1 MGRRQRSGPAGQEHW
16 FRGPAWQKG
25 GDQVRGTRASSQPS
39 CPWGRRQA
47 GSGQPVLLGLLRPGQ
62 EWGPRQKS
70 WSSAHMPPIPPHPLQ
85 GAFSLTAA
93 ASDSSR
99 VGLPQVTGTT
109 VPRWQGARGLR
120 ILPPRQPCPK
130 NAEAEFPFQDS
141 PEHWAEATPWGN
153 SS

>member
-1 MGRRQRSGPAGQEHW
+1 MGQQDRNTGSVVQPGRRE
-16 FRGPAWQKG
+16 
-25 GDQVRGTRASSQPS
+25 GTRSEAPGPPHSLPVLGGE
-39 CPWGRRQA
+39 GRPG

-130 NAEAEFPFQDS
+130 NAEAELPFQDS